1 LVAPQTKMGSK
12 AVYQPKLRGMADC
25 LVRVVRVLHD
35 LSLSRAKL
43 KVREMRSKH
52 QTQQVVSS
60 V

>member
-1 LVAPQTKMGSK
+1 MGSK